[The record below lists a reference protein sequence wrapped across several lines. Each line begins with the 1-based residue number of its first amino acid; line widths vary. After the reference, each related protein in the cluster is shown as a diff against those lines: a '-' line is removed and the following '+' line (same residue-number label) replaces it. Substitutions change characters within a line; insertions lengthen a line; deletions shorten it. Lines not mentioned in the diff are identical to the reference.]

1 MSSPWVEQRFQFNHK
16 SSFTVQLGAFGHAIW
31 LSESFAGLLMRPE
44 KEEAEA
50 ETTVSNVSC
59 NISVSYDISNNI
71 KPTSVRRKELTSQAI
86 AVYRSQ
92 STTVQLVQL
101 TVVFRTIY
109 TFIHLMYHVN
119 IY

>member
-1 MSSPWVEQRFQFNHK
+1 LSSPWVEQRFQFNHK

-101 TVVFRTIY
+101 TIY
-109 TFIHLMYHVN
+109 TLIHLMYHVN